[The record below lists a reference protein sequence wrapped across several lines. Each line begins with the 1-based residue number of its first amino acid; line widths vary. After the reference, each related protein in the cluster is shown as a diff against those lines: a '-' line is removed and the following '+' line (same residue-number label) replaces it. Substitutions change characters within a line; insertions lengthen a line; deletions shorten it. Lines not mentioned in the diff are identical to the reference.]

1 MGGIA
6 FKHNSKAL
14 KKRKK
19 SMAVTEKE
27 NFKKTKR
34 LRRQLIDNIRH
45 SAPSGH
51 DSFGDDT
58 SFTMNYQ
65 NKHSVVDQDSPIN
78 EISESGRPRRKAS
91 SRIQQMREQGSETS
105 DDFNSSNN
113 PELSRREKRKRPQR
127 ECKDRTSTLVA
138 ISLAEQDYE
147 KFDLD
152 FERFKSDIN
161 SPTPSEGS
169 RIGSRSAEEGD
180 IGPSVSSVQE
190 ESIVIVQERNNLVK
204 KKKVKTVNQSE
215 KVNDKV
221 APQMVGSNKSQ
232 GSFDQQMR
240 SEKSEKVEKKK
251 VKPPNG
257 TTKRAQSFENSSRKL
272 EKKHLKDIK
281 KVQSIDRNMKKEGPF
296 VKEGQKFEEVISK
309 KIEEKEENV
318 KPSQKDKNIK
328 KDAKESGIKR
338 RKRNNLKMR
347 LARQRKN

>member
-1 MGGIA
+1 
-6 FKHNSKAL
+6 
-14 KKRKK
+14 
-19 SMAVTEKE
+19 MAVTEKE
-27 NFKKTKR
+27 NLKKTKR
-34 LRRQLIDNIRH
+34 LRRQLIDNNRH
-45 SAPSGH
+45 SAPS
-51 DSFGDDT
+51 
-58 SFTMNYQ
+58 
-65 NKHSVVDQDSPIN
+65 DQDSQMN

-91 SRIQQMREQGSETS
+91 SRIQQMRKQGSETS

-113 PELSRREKRKRPQR
+113 QELTRREKRKRPQR

-190 ESIVIVQERNNLVK
+190 ESMVTVQERDNQVK

-221 APQMVGSNKSQ
+221 APQMVGNNKRQ

-240 SEKSEKVEKKK
+240 SEKSKKVEKEK
-251 VKPPNG
+251 VKPPKKGNR
-257 TTKRAQSFENSSRKL
+257 TTKRAESFANSSRKL
-272 EKKHLKDIK
+272 EKKHLKNIK
-281 KVQSIDRNMKKEGPF
+281 KVQSIDRNMKGEVPF
-296 VKEGQKFEEVISK
+296 VKEGQ
-309 KIEEKEENV
+309 
-318 KPSQKDKNIK
+318 
-328 KDAKESGIKR
+328 
-338 RKRNNLKMR
+338 
-347 LARQRKN
+347 